1 MQPIALFWHRR
12 DLRAH
17 DNAGLFHALRSG
29 LPVLPLFIFDRDILD
44 GLPTDDRRV
53 AYIHRQ
59 ILRLHAV
66 YRQAGSAL
74 LVRHGAPEQVWAEL
88 LDRLPVA
95 QVHACR
101 DYEPQAKARDAQVSR
116 LLAERGARFFDHKDH
131 VILDGA
137 AVRTDAG
144 AVYKVFTPYKNRW
157 RAVLNDAD
165 LAPRPSEDLLGALEP
180 VESPE
185 DPPSLAQLGFRE
197 PEGLAIPPEDAP
209 DALLER
215 YAAQRD
221 LLALDATSR
230 LGVHL
235 RFGAVSVRA
244 LARRAR
250 ALSDVFLDELIW
262 REFYSQILDQF
273 PHVADSAFKPEY
285 DRIPWR
291 EGAEAEEHFERWREG
306 RTGYPIVDAG
316 MRQLRE
322 TGFMHNR
329 ARMITASFLSK
340 HLLIDWRRG
349 ERWFALQLLDFDLA
363 SNVGGWQWAAGTG
376 VDAAPYFRV
385 FSPSEQTRKF
395 DPDLRYV
402 RRWAPDFE
410 TLDYPAP
417 IVEHKAARERALA
430 TYKKAL
436 AGE

>member
-1 MQPIALFWHRR
+1 MRELAIPTVGENVESIQIVKVLVM
-12 DLRAH
+12 
-17 DNAGLFHALRSG
+17 AGD
-29 LPVLPLFIFDRDILD
+29 V
-44 GLPTDDRRV
+44 
-53 AYIHRQ
+53 
-59 ILRLHAV
+59 
-66 YRQAGSAL
+66 
-74 LVRHGAPEQVWAEL
+74 
-88 LDRLPVA
+88 
-95 QVHACR
+95 
-101 DYEPQAKARDAQVSR
+101 
-116 LLAERGARFFDHKDH
+116 
-131 VILDGA
+131 
-137 AVRTDAG
+137 VRTDAG

-157 RAVLNDAD
+157 RAVLRDAD
-165 LAPRPSEDLLGALEP
+165 LAPRPSEDLLAALLP

-185 DPPSLAQLGFRE
+185 DPPSLAQLGFHK
-197 PEGLAIPPEDAP
+197 PAGLDLPPDDPP
-209 DALLER
+209 DSLIER

-235 RFGAVSVRA
+235 RFGTVSVRA
-244 LARRAR
+244 VARRAR
-250 ALSDVFLDELIW
+250 VLSDVFLDELIW

-273 PHVADSAFKPEY
+273 PHVANRAFKPEY

-291 EGAEAEEHFERWREG
+291 TGDEAEEHFERWRVG

-316 MRQLRE
+316 MRQLLE

-340 HLLIDWRRG
+340 HLLIDWRKG

-385 FSPSEQTRKF
+385 FNPWEQTRKF
-395 DPDLRYV
+395 DPELRYV

-410 TLDYPAP
+410 ALDYPAP
-417 IVEHKAARERALA
+417 MVDHKAARERALA

-436 AGE
+436 AGG